1 MKLKLFKESFLKALS
16 LSVSVVNPKNTL
28 PILAN
33 ILIETV
39 GKDEIKIVA
48 TDLEIGIATTTP
60 AQVIEEGSI
69 TIPAKKLFDIIREM
83 PSGEFDL
90 QITKNNAVHIKS
102 LGNEQGSQ
110 FKIMGLPKDDY
121 PKLTEYSLAEAISI
135 PQKTL
140 KECLNLTSF
149 AISRDE
155 SRHVLN
161 GALFIL
167 KDRSLKIISTDGR
180 RLAYIKK
187 TVDRVTG
194 GDFEIIVPAKTIN
207 ELIKLLEDDGVVKI
221 VLVRNQV
228 VFDFGKTHIISRLI
242 EGHFPNYEQVIPKE
256 EKATAIVSRDG
267 FLQAVKRASL
277 LTSQESQSIK
287 LEFMKTKLAISS
299 RSPNLGE
306 AREEFPAELSGDD
319 IMIGFNPHY
328 LMDVLKNV
336 DAESITLSLSG
347 SDRPGVFKGKE
358 DYLYVVMPMQ
368 LTNQ

>member
-1 MKLKLFKESFLKALS
+1 MKLKLFKESFLRALG
-16 LSVSVVNPKNTL
+16 LSVSVINPKNSL

-39 GKDEIKIVA
+39 GKDEVKITA
-48 TDLEIGIATTTP
+48 TDLEIGIATTAP

-69 TIPAKKLFDIIREM
+69 TAPAKKLFDIIREM

-90 QITKNNAVHIKS
+90 QITKNNSIHIRS
-102 LGNEQGSQ
+102 LDNEKGSQ

-121 PKLTEYSLAEAISI
+121 PKLLEYSLAEAISI

-140 KECLNLTSF
+140 KECLGLTVF

-155 SRHVLN
+155 TRYVLN
-161 GALFIL
+161 GALFIF
-167 KDRSLKIISTDGR
+167 KDKVLKIISTDGR
-180 RLAYIKK
+180 RLAYVKK
-187 TVDRVTG
+187 TIDKGSV
-194 GDFEIIVPAKTIN
+194 GDFEVIVPSKTIN
-207 ELIKLLEDDGVVKI
+207 ELLKLLEDEGVVKI
-221 VLVRNQV
+221 VLARNQI
-228 VFDFGKTHIISRLI
+228 VFDFGKTYVVSRLI

-256 EKATAIVSRDG
+256 EKATVKLLRDG

-277 LTSQESQSIK
+277 LTSQESQSVK
-287 LEFMKTKLAISS
+287 LEFMKNKLAISS

-306 AREEFPAELSGDD
+306 AREEFPAELEGDD

-336 DAESITLSLSG
+336 DSESITISLSG
-347 SDRPGVFKGKE
+347 SDRPGVIRGKE

-368 LTNQ
+368 LTN